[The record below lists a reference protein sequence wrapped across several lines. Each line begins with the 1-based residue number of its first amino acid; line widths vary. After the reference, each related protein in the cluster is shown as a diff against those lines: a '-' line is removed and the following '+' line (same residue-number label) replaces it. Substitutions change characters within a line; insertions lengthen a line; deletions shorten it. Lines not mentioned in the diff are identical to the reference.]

1 MSLLT
6 KRSRE
11 EDDDNRDIKKQKIE
25 QNEDEDDNTL
35 QEINDELSDVI
46 TTPPRKKRKLSKYDY
61 GDDEDEEDEEDEEFD
76 DSAKLYSILKDP
88 NVIGAKEWKLD
99 DNNDKVHKFFTKNTS
114 IYGEDKWPNSK
125 DFRIA
130 LKTAQ
135 DLENSLNGVLRKS
148 SKDSSWYG
156 FVLIPAFEAQEG
168 QQAFEEALGLP
179 DEILEAEAGLY
190 FEDLDDESEMFV
202 QEDDEFDEYSDEN
215 KKKIE
220 RARRIV
226 ANNLDDLYCVGFC
239 SDLES
244 CQYPEFWGGKT
255 DEGLYVGVVATIY
268 PERFNDDGD
277 DDEEE

>member
-6 KRSRE
+6 KRSRDDN
-11 EDDDNRDIKKQKIE
+11 DDDKRDVKKQKIE
-25 QNEDEDDNTL
+25 QNEDEDNTL
-35 QEINDELSDVI
+35 QDINN
-46 TTPPRKKRKLSKYDY
+46 
-61 GDDEDEEDEEDEEFD
+61 DEDEEEEDEEEFD

-99 DNNDKVHKFFTKNTS
+99 DNNDKVHKFFTSKNTT

-130 LKTAQ
+130 LKIAQ
-135 DLENSLNGVLRKS
+135 DLEKNLNGVLRKS
-148 SKDSSWYG
+148 SKDSSWCG

-179 DEILEAEAGLY
+179 EEILEAEAGLY
-190 FEDLDDESEMFV
+190 FEDLDDEGDMFV
-202 QEDDEFDEYSDEN
+202 QEDDEFDEYSDED

-268 PERFNDDGD
+268 PEKFND